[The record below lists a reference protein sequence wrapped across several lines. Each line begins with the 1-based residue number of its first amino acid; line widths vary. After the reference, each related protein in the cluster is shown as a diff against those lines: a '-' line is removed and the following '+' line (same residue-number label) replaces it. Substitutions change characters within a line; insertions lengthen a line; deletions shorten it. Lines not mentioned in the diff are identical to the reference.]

1 VGIVF
6 TCHTFI
12 CHAANLYVTHK
23 VVFWTNSEETLPKG
37 SVADKS
43 TSEKP
48 SGGISDIGSIFNC
61 IFPVGLVCVGL
72 GLILCLG
79 LSLGLD
85 LACACAHV
93 CVCVQVHMFAC
104 ACARACRCID
114 MYRHAQANWTCD
126 VTIIKQLLQYRAIYN
141 RMLKGEWVFYV
152 FVCVTTCA
160 GAGNEIIEFWKY
172 EKKIGALRKK
182 YILEVCGVR
191 VCL

>member
-79 LSLGLD
+79 LGLGLD
-85 LACACAHV
+85 LVCACACVCASASA
-93 CVCVQVHMFAC
+93 CVCICMCTCMQ
-104 ACARACRCID
+104 
-114 MYRHAQANWTCD
+114 MYRYVQACSSELD
-126 VTIIKQLLQYRAIYN
+126 VWCYHNQAVTAI
-141 RMLKGEWVFYV
+141 
-152 FVCVTTCA
+152 
-160 GAGNEIIEFWKY
+160 
-172 EKKIGALRKK
+172 
-182 YILEVCGVR
+182 
-191 VCL
+191 